1 MIDWLREYNLADF
14 VPFIEAVDK
23 TRKQY
28 YDEEID
34 VLKDALSIPGGSMR
48 YVLNKSLRLNSKI
61 ELYATGEPCKHK
73 CGDSCFKKTCKA
85 CKEVQNS
92 CVECTK
98 NEAYELLQT
107 GMVGGPA
114 IVFCR
119 YQERDV
125 TGIRSHVYPA
135 SKACKTVLGLDA
147 NMLYPSTLM
156 QDFPCGK
163 EQLIKVPTPEAK
175 HNLEVLARGVQ
186 DGSLFGFA
194 QVDIEVPEDLFE
206 KFSEMSPLFVVQEIL
221 NDQISEHMHEYLRK
235 TRRKRILGTR
245 KLCGLMKA
253 TRILLFTP
261 LLK

>member
-1 MIDWLREYNLADF
+1 MYGMHE
-14 VPFIEAVDK
+14 
-23 TRKQY
+23 
-28 YDEEID
+28 
-34 VLKDALSIPGGSMR
+34 
-48 YVLNKSLRLNSKI
+48 
-61 ELYATGEPCKHK
+61 
-73 CGDSCFKKTCKA
+73 
-85 CKEVQNS
+85 
-92 CVECTK
+92 

-119 YQERDV
+119 YHERDIS
-125 TGIRSHVYPA
+125 GIRSHVYEDPRL
-135 SKACKTVLGLDA
+135 CKTVFGLDA

-163 EQLIKVPTPEAK
+163 EKLTKVPTPEAK

-194 QVDIEVPEDLFE
+194 QVIDIEVPEDLIE
-206 KFSEMSPLFVVQEIL
+206 KFSEMSPLFVVQEIP
-221 NDQISEHMHEYLRK
+221 DEQIPEHLHEYLWE
-235 TRRKRILGTR
+235 TGRKRIPGTR

-261 LLK
+261 LLTSGTWITV